1 MADRPPLLK
10 MTRALVAAALAQ
22 GQTRTAL
29 QLIGNG
35 LRTASSL
42 PVAQQLEL
50 AIGVVAEAAAEA
62 RNYVSWSVL
71 GARDRC

>member
-62 RNYVSWSVL
+62 TNYDSWSVL

>member
-1 MADRPPLLK
+1 MANRPPLLK

-35 LRTASSL
+35 LRTAMSL
-42 PVAQQLEL
+42 PAAQQVEL
-50 AIGVVAEAAAEA
+50 AIGVAEEAAAEVKA
-62 RNYVSWSVL
+62 FVFGRP
-71 GARDRC
+71 AAERC

>member
-22 GQTRTAL
+22 GQMRTAL

-42 PVAQQLEL
+42 PVTQQLEL

-62 RNYVSWSVL
+62 RSFVSWSML